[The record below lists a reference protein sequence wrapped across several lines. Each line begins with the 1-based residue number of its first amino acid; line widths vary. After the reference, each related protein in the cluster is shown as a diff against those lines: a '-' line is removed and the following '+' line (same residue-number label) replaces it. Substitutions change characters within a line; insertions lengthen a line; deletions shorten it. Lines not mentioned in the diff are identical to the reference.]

1 MARMLEVYHQG
12 GFNGPL
18 RPDHAPTL
26 YGEANDKPG
35 YALEGKIFAIGYF
48 KGIMQGKGLP
58 YA

>member
-1 MARMLEVYHQG
+1 VVYHQI

-18 RPDHAPTL
+18 RPDLAQPL
-26 YGEANDKPG
+26 YAEPNDKPG

-48 KGIMQGKGLP
+48 KGIMQGKNLP